1 VTVVV
6 VVVTWWL
13 PRCVIGHQCLQD
25 LRRVNRAV
33 NIRDTA
39 ETKEDQVLRRVRF
52 VDLRRTAGLYCGAF
66 LVNTRP
72 HLVRS
77 SHQKLHSHTTQSVTV
92 MSRPHLEEVWGA
104 PTRAHYSVRP
114 GEEGS

>member
-1 VTVVV
+1 MADRDGGGGGGHVVAAA
-6 VVVTWWL
+6 L
-13 PRCVIGHQCLQD
+13 RDRASSLQD

-72 HLVRS
+72 S
-77 SHQKLHSHTTQSVTV
+77 EPSPSI
-92 MSRPHLEEVWGA
+92 
-104 PTRAHYSVRP
+104 YN
-114 GEEGS
+114 

>member
-1 VTVVV
+1 MTVVV

-52 VDLRRTAGLYCGAF
+52 VDLRRTAGLLRRLSC
-66 LVNTRP
+66 NTRP
-72 HLVRS
+72 SPSILYDPVIRNYTHTR
-77 SHQKLHSHTTQSVTV
+77 HSQ
-92 MSRPHLEEVWGA
+92 
-104 PTRAHYSVRP
+104 
-114 GEEGS
+114 

>member
-1 VTVVV
+1 MTVVV

-52 VDLRRTAGLYCGAF
+52 VDLRRIAGL
-66 LVNTRP
+66 
-72 HLVRS
+72 
-77 SHQKLHSHTTQSVTV
+77 Q
-92 MSRPHLEEVWGA
+92 
-104 PTRAHYSVRP
+104 
-114 GEEGS
+114 